1 MTGIPNWKPRER
13 LARFREYVE
22 IVDKLLRNEVTT
34 YEGQYYKIKGAI
46 MNPLSI
52 QKPRLPIAVAAN
64 QPRMIKLAVRYADT
78 WTTLGSPKMLDEIQR
93 RNRLAD
99 KNCNELG
106 RDPRSLR
113 RSYWMYEH
121 NALAGEGLLECY
133 RSEDY
138 FRELVSSF
146 IEMGINEIL
155 VSYPCREEQL
165 PVFENIAEEVI
176 PELKEIY
183 NK

>member
-1 MTGIPNWKPRER
+1 
-13 LARFREYVE
+13 
-22 IVDKLLRNEVTT
+22 
-34 YEGQYYKIKGAI
+34 
-46 MNPLSI
+46 
-52 QKPRLPIAVAAN
+52 
-64 QPRMIKLAVRYADT
+64 
-78 WTTLGSPKMLDEIQR
+78 
-93 RNRLAD
+93 
-99 KNCNELG
+99 
-106 RDPRSLR
+106 
-113 RSYWMYEH
+113 MYEH